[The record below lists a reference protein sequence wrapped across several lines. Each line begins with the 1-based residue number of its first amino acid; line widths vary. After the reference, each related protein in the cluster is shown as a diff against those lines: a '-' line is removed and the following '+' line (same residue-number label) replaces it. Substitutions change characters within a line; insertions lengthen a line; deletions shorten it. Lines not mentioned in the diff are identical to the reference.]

1 MRIWKEAGDNCY
13 RLEEEKN
20 RWLTI
25 SEDCVCEQ
33 SSLENTAMQSRDQF
47 MIFPIAA
54 SGRAFWMVMVM
65 IRIFK
70 RIIVWGGNMVT
81 EDTVSNSTIQNWIL
95 NQYWW
100 ILLTTLKCEHSLFEI
115 LSSHAFP
122 QSLDVTFT
130 PVLQV
135 TIPAKTWTSCG
146 YQHCSD
152 IGEIYYQCLQNP
164 WFSTQKA
171 SGNRIWAKY
180 QIFDGQKFIWE
191 SLAPQNQTLTKTVE

>member
-1 MRIWKEAGDNCY
+1 MADHIGG
-13 RLEEEKN
+13 L
-20 RWLTI
+20 
-25 SEDCVCEQ
+25 S
-33 SSLENTAMQSRDQF
+33 
-47 MIFPIAA
+47 A

-70 RIIVWGGNMVT
+70 RIIIWGGNMVT
-81 EDTVSNSTIQNWIL
+81 EDT
-95 NQYWW
+95 
-100 ILLTTLKCEHSLFEI
+100 CEHSLFEI

-164 WFSTQKA
+164 
-171 SGNRIWAKY
+171 
-180 QIFDGQKFIWE
+180 
-191 SLAPQNQTLTKTVE
+191 